1 MELINCTPHDV
12 VIFTPDGDKRII
24 KASGD
29 VARLRE
35 TLWPCFY
42 ENATDGIRLREVTY
56 GAEIEGLP
64 PAGQGKKFIVSRV
77 TAAASSRGDL
87 MFPIEEVRDDLG
99 RIIGCRGLGFFQ

>member
-42 ENATDGIRLREVTY
+42 DGGIRLREVTY
-56 GAEIEGLP
+56 GDEIEGLP
-64 PAGQGKKFIVSRV
+64 PAEQGKKFIVSRV

-87 MFPIEEVRDDLG
+87 MFPIEEVRDEAG

>member
-1 MELINCTPHDV
+1 MELIKCTPHDV
-12 VIFTPDGDKRII
+12 VIFTPYGGKKTI

-35 TLWPCFY
+35 TLWPCF
-42 ENATDGIRLREVTY
+42 
-56 GAEIEGLP
+56 
-64 PAGQGKKFIVSRV
+64 

-87 MFPIEEVRDDLG
+87 MFPIEEVRDEAG

>member
-12 VIFTPDGDKRII
+12 VIFTPYGGKKTI

-35 TLWPCFY
+35 ILWPCFY
-42 ENATDGIRLREVTY
+42 DGGICFQEVSY
-56 GAEIEGLP
+56 GDEIEGLP
-64 PAGQGKKFIVSRV
+64 PAEQGKKFIVSRV
-77 TAAASSRGDL
+77 TAAACSRGDL
-87 MFPIEEVRDDLG
+87 VFPIKEVRDDLG